1 MEGLRKAFTLIE
13 VLAAVVLVGIILP
26 AAVSGISMAV
36 RVASNSAKIQRAGI
50 LAENRLAEIRLE
62 ENWTKSQQT
71 GDFEEEGFKD
81 FRWLMRAEDWTDPS
95 LLEVSI
101 TVYWGEDIQRD
112 SIELTTLVKQ
122 ETD

>member
-1 MEGLRKAFTLIE
+1 MEGRRKAFTLIE

-36 RVASNSAKIQRAGI
+36 RVASNSAKIQRAAI

-71 GDFEEEGFKD
+71 GDFEEEGFED

-101 TVYWGEDIQRD
+101 TVYWGEDIQRE